1 MKKWKIALA
10 AACVCILF
18 TVAYAANAGSQT
30 DPLVTKSYLYGP
42 FLNDVHSLVD
52 QTVDNRKA
60 ELEDALANVLG
71 QGGGTGG
78 DGNVFTVVTL
88 RQGETLVGDVGCEV
102 MLRIGTA
109 ACGTSDSVGLIDT
122 TTGTNLGNGGSLA
135 TNHLY
140 MVTISTRS
148 VTATSG
154 TVKVLV
160 RGPYTIR

>member
-10 AACVCILF
+10 AACVCFLF
-18 TVAYAANAGSQT
+18 TAAYAANAGGAN
-30 DPLVTKSYLYGP
+30 DPLVTKSYLDGP
-42 FLNDVHSLVD
+42 FLEQVRSLVD
-52 QTVDNRKA
+52 ETVDARKE
-60 ELEDALANVLG
+60 ELEEALAKAPE
-71 QGGGTGG
+71 QGGGTA

-88 RQGETLVGDVGCEV
+88 SRGQTLVGDVGCEV

-109 ACGTSDSVGLIDT
+109 SCGTTDSVGLIDT
-122 TTGTNLGNGGSLA
+122 TAGTNLGNGGALV

-148 VTATSG
+148 VTATSD
-154 TVKVLV
+154 TVKVLA